1 MIPKYITHS
10 KATIGALL
18 LFFLLN
24 ICLTSRTFANNS
36 DEVGPEIIFQILAS
50 EIALISG
57 NIPSALVTYLD
68 VASKTGDVG
77 AAKRATELALAIRD
91 HESALKAAEIWQKS
105 DSEDTGASDAVKALY
120 LITGKNNKLI
130 DKLIVE
136 RENSR
141 KQNTLESFYNEVNAL
156 VSKSN
161 NAASALHIFEKVS
174 YKDRSRPEVM
184 YSRAMLHY
192 RKGDKDEM
200 ENILRS
206 LVKKKPD
213 HAQALNALGYS
224 MADANKNLNEA
235 FDLIKA
241 ALAFAPQDPHIID
254 SMGWIYFRLG
264 QLEMAEEWL
273 EKAFSRQ
280 PDAEISAHYG
290 EVLWNLSREADAIQI
305 WKMGF
310 NKEPN
315 NAILLETVDRLKV
328 HIDKLKG
335 NVQD

>member
-1 MIPKYITHS
+1 MILKHITHS
-10 KATIGALL
+10 KAAVGALMIF
-18 LFFLLN
+18 FFLN
-24 ICLTSRTFANNS
+24 TWPISRSFANNS
-36 DEVGPEIIFQILAS
+36 AQVGPEIIFQILAS

-57 NIPSALVTYLD
+57 NVSSAVITYLD

-91 HESALKAAEIWQKS
+91 HESALKAAEIWQKN
-105 DSEDTGASDAVKALY
+105 DSEDMGASEAVKALY
-120 LITGKNNKLI
+120 LITGKNKKLI
-130 DKLIVE
+130 DKLIIE
-136 RENSR
+136 REKSR
-141 KQNTLESFYNEVNAL
+141 KKNTLESFYNEVNVL

-161 NAASALHIFEKVS
+161 NAASALNIFEKVS
-174 YKDRSRPEVM
+174 YRDRSRPEVM
-184 YSRAMLHY
+184 YSRAMLQY
-192 RKGDKDEM
+192 RKGDKAKM
-200 ENILRS
+200 EKILRS
-206 LVKKKPD
+206 LVTKKPD
-213 HAQALNALGYS
+213 HVQALNALGYS

-241 ALAFAPQDPHIID
+241 ALTFAPQDPHIID
-254 SMGWIYFRLG
+254 SMGWVYFRLG

-290 EVLWNLSREADAIQI
+290 EVLWNLSRKEDALQI
-305 WKMGF
+305 WRIGF

>member
-1 MIPKYITHS
+1 MILKHITHS
-10 KATIGALL
+10 KVAIGALMVF
-18 LFFLLN
+18 FFLN
-24 ICLTSRTFANNS
+24 NWSISRSFANNS
-36 DEVGPEIIFQILAS
+36 AQVGPEIIFQILAS

-57 NIPSALVTYLD
+57 NVASAVITYLD

-91 HESALKAAEIWQKS
+91 HESALRAAEIWQKN
-105 DSEDTGASDAVKALY
+105 DSEDMSASEAVKALY
-120 LITGKNNKLI
+120 LITGKNKKLI
-130 DKLIVE
+130 DKLIIE
-136 RENSR
+136 RERSR
-141 KQNTLESFYNEVNAL
+141 KKNTLESFYNEVNVL

-161 NAASALHIFEKVS
+161 NAANALNIFEKVS
-174 YKDRSRPEVM
+174 YRDRSRPEVM

-192 RKGDKDEM
+192 RKGDKAKM
-200 ENILRS
+200 EKILRS

-213 HAQALNALGYS
+213 HVQALNALGYS
-224 MADANKNLNEA
+224 MADENKNLNEA

-241 ALAFAPQDPHIID
+241 AVTFAPQDPHIID
-254 SMGWIYFRLG
+254 SMGWVYFRLG

-290 EVLWNLSREADAIQI
+290 EVLWNLSRKEDAIQVWRI
-305 WKMGF
+305 GF

-315 NAILLETVDRLKV
+315 NAILLETVDRLKI
-328 HIDKLKG
+328 HIDNLKG

>member
-1 MIPKYITHS
+1 M
-10 KATIGALL
+10 
-18 LFFLLN
+18 
-24 ICLTSRTFANNS
+24 SRSFANNS
-36 DEVGPEIIFQILAS
+36 AQVGPEIIFQILAS
-50 EIALISG
+50 EISLISG
-57 NIPSALVTYLD
+57 NVSSAVITYLD

-91 HESALKAAEIWQKS
+91 HESALKAAEIWQRI
-105 DSEDTGASDAVKALY
+105 DSEDMGASEAVKALY
-120 LITGKNNKLI
+120 LITGKNKKLI
-130 DKLIVE
+130 DKLIIE
-136 RENSR
+136 REVSR
-141 KQNTLESFYNEVNAL
+141 KKNTLDRFYNKVNAL

-161 NAASALHIFEKVS
+161 NAVSALDIFEKVS

-192 RKGDKDEM
+192 RKGDKDKM

-241 ALAFAPQDPHIID
+241 ALTFAPQDPHIID

-273 EKAFSRQ
+273 EKAFTRQ

-290 EVLWNLSREADAIQI
+290 EVLWHLSREEDAIQI

-328 HIDKLKG
+328 HIDKFKG
-335 NVQD
+335 NFQD